1 MNPPRHAVTVRLLL
15 ALLLLAAGRPLVAT
29 QRPAPPPPDRP
40 GDGHAPAA
48 RIEAM
53 VRRGAL
59 VLSRAQDDPDFPGR
73 RHLRFDQR
81 VSGVRV
87 FGAQLVQQMG
97 EDGATLS
104 VSGTIDER
112 LSLDV
117 RPTLRADQAAREAER
132 ASPRG
137 AIAVGEPELV
147 VLAREAGPVL
157 CWTTWVRLDHQLERV
172 FVDARAGGVRHRYS
186 DLRTASAV
194 GLGAGVWGDRKKVSA
209 DSTVGSFLAEDR
221 LRPPALATYD
231 LRYSLSAAGEALST
245 GRIDPA
251 LVASDADNDWT
262 DGAVVDAHVYA
273 GWTYDYYFKRHG
285 RRGIDGRDLAVRSVT
300 HFVPRSFEF
309 ANAFWDPFSNAMY
322 YGDGDRQF
330 AAFSGAL
337 DVVAHE
343 LTHGVTQYTWDG
355 IYQGESGALNEAF
368 SDIMAAGAEF
378 FHQAVGAGRLQADY
392 FLGEDLTFR
401 FDPPRTAVRSME
413 NPALFCSASVSQC
426 DPDHYSRRYRGAADG
441 GGVHHNSGIAN
452 QAFYLL
458 AEGGVNRTSGQRAE
472 GLGAGGR
479 ERAERIFYRGF
490 TAYLTPS
497 ATFRDARAA
506 TIHAARDL
514 YGEADAAQVAIAW
527 SAVGVD

>member
-1 MNPPRHAVTVRLLL
+1 MVLLVL
-15 ALLLLAAGRPLVAT
+15 VAGRPLVAT
-29 QRPAPPPPDRP
+29 EPPGAGPASRI
-40 GDGHAPAA
+40 AA
-48 RIEAM
+48 LIHG
-53 VRRGAL
+53 GAL
-59 VLSRAQDDPDFPGR
+59 ALTRAQDDPDFPGR
-73 RHLRFDQR
+73 RHLRFEQR

-87 FGAQLVQQMG
+87 FGAQLVQQVG

-104 VSGTIDER
+104 VSGTVDES

-132 ASPRG
+132 ASAPG
-137 AIAVGEPELV
+137 SITVGEPELV
-147 VLAREAGPVL
+147 VLVREARPVL
-157 CWTTWVRLDHQLERV
+157 CWTTWVRRDHELERV
-172 FVDARAGGVRHRYS
+172 FVDAGTGELVHRYS
-186 DLRTASAV
+186 DLRTEAAV
-194 GLGAGVWGDRKKVSA
+194 GLGSGVWGDRKKVSA
-209 DSTVGSFLAEDR
+209 DSSVGSFRAEDR

-231 LRYSLSAAGEALST
+231 LRYSLSAAGEALSS
-245 GRIDPA
+245 GQIDPA
-251 LVASDADNDWT
+251 LVASDGDNDWA
-262 DGAVVDAHVYA
+262 DGAVVDAHAYA

-322 YGDGDRQF
+322 YGDGDREF

-343 LTHGVTQYTWDG
+343 LTHGVTQHTWDG
-355 IYQGESGALNEAF
+355 IYEGESGALNEAF
-368 SDIMAAGAEF
+368 SDVMGTGAEF
-378 FHQAVGAGRLQADY
+378 FHQAAGTGRLRADY

-413 NPALFCSASVSQC
+413 NPSLFCSPSLGQC
-426 DPDHYSRRYRGAADG
+426 DPDHYSRRYLGTADG

-458 AEGGVNRTSGQRAE
+458 AEGGANRTSGRRVA

-479 ERAERIFYRGF
+479 ERAERIFYRAF

-506 TIHAARDL
+506 TLRAGRDL
-514 YGEADAAQVAIAW
+514 YGEADAAQVALAW
-527 SAVGVD
+527 SAVGVE

>member
-1 MNPPRHAVTVRLLL
+1 MLP
-15 ALLLLAAGRPLVAT
+15 LLLAAGMPIEGTDRHG
-29 QRPAPPPPDRP
+29 PAAPERP
-40 GDGHAPAA
+40 GGNHDPGA
-48 RIEAM
+48 RID
-53 VRRGAL
+53 AL
-59 VLSRAQDDPDFPGR
+59 VRGGSLALSRTQDDPDFPGR
-73 RHLRFDQR
+73 RHLRYEQR
-81 VSGVRV
+81 VGGVRV
-87 FGAQLVQQMG
+87 FGAQLVQQVDD
-97 EDGATLS
+97 DGATLS
-104 VSGTIDER
+104 VSGTIDEG

-132 ASPRG
+132 ACARG
-137 AIAVGEPELV
+137 AIAVGETELV
-147 VLAREAGPVL
+147 VLLREGGPVL
-157 CWTTWVRLDHQLERV
+157 AWTTWVRLDHWLERA
-172 FVDARAGGVRHRYS
+172 FVDAGAGGVVHRYP
-186 DLRTASAV
+186 DLRTEAAV

-209 DSTVGSFLAEDR
+209 DASGGGFRAEDR

-251 LVASDADNDWT
+251 LIASDGDNDWT

-300 HFVPRSFEF
+300 HFVPPSFEF
-309 ANAFWDPFSNAMY
+309 ANAFWDPLSNAMF
-322 YGDGDRQF
+322 YGDGDREF
-330 AAFSGAL
+330 AAFSGGL

-355 IYQGESGALNEAF
+355 IYEGESGALNEAF
-368 SDIMAAGAEF
+368 SDVMATGAEF
-378 FHQAVGAGRLQADY
+378 FHQPRGTGRLLADY
-392 FLGEDLTFR
+392 YLGEDLTFR
-401 FDPPRTAVRSME
+401 FDPPHTAVRSME
-413 NPALFCSASVSQC
+413 NPALFCSASLGQC
-426 DPDHYSRRYRGAADG
+426 DPDHYSRRYRGTADG

-458 AEGGVNRTSGQRAE
+458 AEGGVNRTSGRRVA

-490 TAYLTPS
+490 TAHLTPS

-506 TIHAARDL
+506 TIRAAREL
-514 YGEADAAQVAIAW
+514 YAETEVAQVAAAW
-527 SAVGVD
+527 SAVGVE

>member
-1 MNPPRHAVTVRLLL
+1 MKPPRHAVP
-15 ALLLLAAGRPLVAT
+15 ALLLMVLLLLVTGRPLVAT
-29 QRPAPPPPDRP
+29 EPGPPAPQPP
-40 GDGHAPAA
+40 GDSHALGA
-48 RIEAM
+48 RIDAL
-53 VRRGAL
+53 VRSGAL
-59 VLSRAQDDPDFPGR
+59 ALSHAQDDPDFPGR

-81 VSGVRV
+81 VSSVRV
-87 FGAQLVQQMG
+87 FGGQVVQQVG

-104 VSGTIDER
+104 VSGTIDEG

-117 RPTLRADQAAREAER
+117 RATLRADQAAREAER

-137 AIAVGEPELV
+137 SIALGEPELV
-147 VLAREAGPVL
+147 VLVLEAGPVL

-172 FVDARAGGVRHRYS
+172 FVDARAGGVVHRYS
-186 DLRTASAV
+186 DLRTEAAV

-209 DSTVGSFLAEDR
+209 DSSGGGFRAEDR

-262 DGAVVDAHVYA
+262 DGAVVDAHAYA

-309 ANAFWDPFSNAMY
+309 ANAFWDPFSNAMF
-322 YGDGDRQF
+322 YGDGDREF

-355 IYQGESGALNEAF
+355 IYEGESGALNEAF
-368 SDIMAAGAEF
+368 SDVMGTGAEF
-378 FHQAVGAGRLQADY
+378 FHQAAGAGRLQADW

-413 NPALFCSASVSQC
+413 NPALFCSASLGQC
-426 DPDHYSRRYRGAADG
+426 DPDHYSRRYRGRADG
-441 GGVHHNSGIAN
+441 GGVHHNSAIAN

-458 AEGGVNRTSGQRAE
+458 AEGGVNRTSGRRVD

-479 ERAERIFYRGF
+479 ERAERVFYRGF

-506 TIHAARDL
+506 TIRAARDL